1 MKNITL
7 IKIGNSPL
15 QNYLHTGLVLVGSHV
30 QLGYA
35 TDGVVVRGVV
45 VGGVVVGGVVVDG
58 VVVRGVV
65 VGGVVVGGVGVGGVV
80 VDGFGV
86 GGVVVGVTDA
96 EVVASGTIPFIELT
110 IVLMRIKGSLWQR
123 ALKSS
128 VSMDHTIAP
137 AKFMETAY

>member
-1 MKNITL
+1 MPIT
-7 IKIGNSPL
+7 KK
-15 QNYLHTGLVLVGSHV
+15 YVHTGLVLVGSHV

-45 VGGVVVGGVVVDG
+45 VDG

-65 VGGVVVGGVGVGGVV
+65 VDGVIGVGGVV
-80 VDGFGV
+80 VDGVGV
-86 GGVVVGVTDA
+86 GGVVVGVTTA
-96 EVVASGTIPFIELT
+96 EDVVYWTPPFIELT
-110 IVLMRIKGSLWQR
+110 MVLMRIKGSLWQR